1 MRNSLRTLA
10 TCTLLALGTLT
21 TGNAPAQTYMPDET
35 APHEGTWL
43 TWPHHYT
50 YGASYRDRIE
60 PTWVAMTKA
69 LAGSEMIHI
78 IAYNSTEQARIRS
91 KLQAAGVPMNRVTFV
106 NRQNNDVWVRDNGPV
121 FVYDTNNQQKITDW
135 GFNGWGYDTPYTKD
149 DTVPT
154 AVSTALGMAR
164 IDFNDIV
171 LEGGAV
177 EVDGRGALMATRS
190 SILEPARNP
199 GLSQADLEA
208 ALADGLGVSKFIWL
222 DGAPGGKEDITD
234 MHIDGFARFGTPDT
248 IVTMNRT
255 DLDYWGLSS
264 ADIQRLYAATD
275 ADNAKYR
282 FVHLPLTARDVV
294 TSYGYRLG
302 YKGSYVNFY
311 VGNTVVLMP
320 AYKDA
325 NDAVAKSILQNL
337 YPGKTVVTIDVR
349 NLYRNGG
356 MVHCVTQQQPV
367 AL

>member
-1 MRNSLRTLA
+1 MNA
-10 TCTLLALGTLT
+10 TPQHAAPVRIGLLGC
-21 TGNAPAQTYMPDET
+21 GNV
-35 APHEGTWL
+35 
-43 TWPHHYT
+43 
-50 YGASYRDRIE
+50 GASFAQLVE
-60 PTWVAMTKA
+60 
-69 LAGSEMIHI
+69 
-78 IAYNSTEQARIRS
+78 AR
-91 KLQAAGVPMNRVTFV
+91 
-106 NRQNNDVWVRDNGPV
+106 
-121 FVYDTNNQQKITDW
+121 
-135 GFNGWGYDTPYTKD
+135 
-149 DTVPT
+149 
-154 AVSTALGMAR
+154 
-164 IDFNDIV
+164 
-171 LEGGAV
+171 
-177 EVDGRGALMATRS
+177 
-190 SILEPARNP
+190 
-199 GLSQADLEA
+199 
-208 ALADGLGVSKFIWL
+208 
-222 DGAPGGKEDITD
+222 
-234 MHIDGFARFGTPDT
+234 
-248 IVTMNRT
+248 
-255 DLDYWGLSS
+255 S